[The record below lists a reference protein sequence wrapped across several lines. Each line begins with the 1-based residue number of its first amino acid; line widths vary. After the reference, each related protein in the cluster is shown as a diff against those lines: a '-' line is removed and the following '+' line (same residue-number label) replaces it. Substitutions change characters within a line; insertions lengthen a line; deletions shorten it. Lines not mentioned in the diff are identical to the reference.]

1 MIWRAFSH
9 PLLVALLERLLDGAP
24 KCRRS
29 MSADGGLPS
38 TVTRR
43 IGDTTDYDG
52 GFISS
57 VLISSLETVWLHL
70 VFAEC
75 IKVDIKH
82 KSGRNDGSSRKLL
95 ISL

>member
-1 MIWRAFSH
+1 MEGCQ
-9 PLLVALLERLLDGAP
+9 ALSLGESAIRL
-24 KCRRS
+24 
-29 MSADGGLPS
+29 
-38 TVTRR
+38 
-43 IGDTTDYDG
+43 TTIVV
-52 GFISS
+52 FISS

-75 IKVDIKH
+75 IKTDIKH